1 MPTKAEMQE
10 LEDNCTWEWTIQGGN
25 NGYRVT
31 GTNGNSI
38 FMPAAGFYYNGS
50 LELTDSL
57 GAYWSSSLSLGT
69 YPYDACNL
77 NFYSNDMGI
86 HNDGRVFGQSVRP
99 VCHSQK

>member
-50 LELTDSL
+50 LYDA
-57 GAYWSSSLSLGT
+57 GFDGYYWLSSLNVIPIYAFNLGFSSGAV
-69 YPYDACNL
+69 YVC
-77 NFYSNDMGI
+77 
-86 HNDGRVFGQSVRP
+86 GRTSYFG
-99 VCHSQK
+99 